1 MTKLKLMDNG
11 HMSISGS
18 DKKNLELGIS
28 RSTMVEHKE
37 QPRKDDVM
45 MLFYNNWCRGRED
58 GLEWN
63 FQRSQLVLEPI

>member
-28 RSTMVEHKE
+28 RSTMDI
-37 QPRKDDVM
+37 RSNLGRM
-45 MLFYNNWCRGRED
+45 M
-58 GLEWN
+58 
-63 FQRSQLVLEPI
+63 